1 MIIKILID
9 IIKSRGLEIKALAQ
23 FKLSQQNLSSI
34 GDYRNVKVYIVLS
47 IKMKILGSYLFSHF
61 RIFHYLAFS
70 LFFTNI

>member
-23 FKLSQQNLSSI
+23 FKLGQQNLSSI

-47 IKMKILGSYLFSHF
+47 IKRKIIGSYLFSHF
-61 RIFHYLAFS
+61 QIFHYLAFS
-70 LFFTNI
+70 LFFTNN